1 MSAHGRPEAA
11 EPTVVDTGRSWIDAI
26 VLALRGIWWRRGIS
40 VLLLAVATFVI
51 AAAGG
56 GPIYLRA
63 AQESLLQDEL
73 RSWPTVASGITVEQ
87 VEQVGPDVL
96 GDLSATVARATDGL
110 PAHRPQIG
118 GLELDALVLDERDS
132 LVATGKVVHREGACG
147 AVRLRQGRCP
157 VEAGEAIISAA
168 SALVVE
174 RGVGQDLRVGPV
186 PPVLGGGNTPPI
198 DPLTLRVVGVYDALD
213 PDGPYWHS
221 RGYVAGQPDQPS
233 EGTRVDAII
242 TPAATFGQLSARAF
256 ARVMVDLAL
265 DPAQVRLA
273 GLPALRAGADRLQ
286 QGIDERAPDAHVT
299 TFLGNVL
306 SAAAINRRALTLP
319 VVFVIAQLVGLGWF
333 VLYMA
338 TANASS
344 ARAGE
349 VALAK
354 LRGFPP
360 GAVLAF
366 GLLEVLLLLV
376 AAVPLGLLAGRAGI
390 GLVAATQLLPGTPVQ
405 VPPGALLGA
414 GVAFAG
420 ALAATFLSGARVLR
434 RSVPELARRATA
446 GQPGRRQLLGEAVA
460 FVAAGAG
467 LTLLLLGGALGH
479 EQQGDFRA
487 TALLVP
493 GLVTLMAALAGARLL
508 ATACRA
514 AYRPTRASPRLGA
527 FLAVRQVARRPVGLR
542 LVVVLAT
549 AVGLATFAV
558 AGWSVFSSNRHDRA
572 LAELGAARVLTVRTP
587 DRASLVRQVN
597 ATDPGGRLAMAVAT
611 SLTPSADVELV
622 GVDTGRL
629 AAVGFWRPDLAERPL
644 AELLAELGAPTGPA
658 LPAIVGADAL
668 AKARSAHRPL
678 RGRGLDGR
686 PIDLRPVAVVA
697 AVPGAGPYGAWVDLG
712 QLERRASG
720 PRHYLRTEV
729 WLAEG
734 ATEHLVDGL
743 RAAGLAVEGERR
755 ASQREEALGRQAPSL
770 GMLLFLVGAGVAAL
784 LAAGGTLLDLYLLG
798 RRRAFELAAMRAIG
812 VRRLTLVAG
821 VLIEQAVVLG
831 AGVVFG
837 VAGGLLAVRLVL
849 PAVPLYSDH
858 PVFPPVLL
866 APDPRPLGLLLAALV
881 VAVGAGI
888 GLATALLV
896 RSAVPDRLR
905 EAQA

>member
-1 MSAHGRPEAA
+1 M
-11 EPTVVDTGRSWIDAI
+11 GRSWIDAI
-26 VLALRGIWWRRGIS
+26 MLALRGIWWRRGIS
-40 VLLLAVATFVI
+40 LLLLAVATFVI
-51 AAAGG
+51 AAAAG

-73 RSWPTVASGITVEQ
+73 RSWPTVATGLSVEQ
-87 VEQVGPDVL
+87 VEEARPGML
-96 GDLSATVARATDGL
+96 GDLSATVARAADGL

-118 GLELDALVLDERDS
+118 GLVLDALVLDDRDS
-132 LVATGKVVHREGACG
+132 LVATGWIAHREGVCG
-147 AVRLRQGRCP
+147 AVRLRRGRCP
-157 VEAGEAIISAA
+157 VAAGEAMISAA
-168 SALVVE
+168 TALVVE
-174 RGVGQDLRVGPV
+174 GGVGRDLRVGPV
-186 PPVLGGGNTPPI
+186 PPVLRGGSTPPI
-198 DPLTLRVVGVYDALD
+198 PKLTLRVVGVYDALD
-213 PDGPYWHS
+213 PDAPYWHG
-221 RGYVAGQPDQPS
+221 RGYVASGPLPPS
-233 EGTRVDAII
+233 EGTRVDAVL
-242 TPAATFGQLSARAF
+242 TPAATFEQLSDRAF
-256 ARVMVDLAL
+256 ARVVVDLAL

-273 GLPALRAGADRLQ
+273 GLPALRAGADRLRQ
-286 QGIDERAPDAHVT
+286 RIDERAPDTYVT

-319 VVFVIAQLVGLGWF
+319 VLFVIAQLVGLGWF
-333 VLYMA
+333 VLYMT

-354 LRGFPP
+354 LRGFRP

-366 GLLEVLLLLV
+366 GLLEVLLLV
-376 AAVPLGLLAGRAGI
+376 VVAVPLGLLAGRAGI
-390 GLVAATQLLPGTPVQ
+390 GLVSATQLRPGTPVE

-420 ALAATFLSGARVLR
+420 ALAAAFLSGARALR
-434 RSVPELARRATA
+434 RSVPDLARRATA
-446 GQPGRRQLLGEAVA
+446 GRPGRRQVLGEAVA
-460 FVAAGAG
+460 FVAAGVG
-467 LTLLLLGGALGH
+467 LALLLLGGALGGR
-479 EQQGDFRA
+479 QQGDLRA
-487 TALLVP
+487 GALLVP

-527 FLAVRQVARRPVGLR
+527 FMAVRQVARRPVGLR

-558 AGWSVFSSNRHDRA
+558 AGWSVFGRNRHDRA
-572 LAELGAARVLTVRTP
+572 LAEVGAARVLTVRSP
-587 DRASLVRQVN
+587 DRVSPLGQVS
-597 ATDPGGRLAMAVAT
+597 AVDPGGRLAMAVAT

-629 AAVGFWRPDLAERPL
+629 AAVGFWRPDLAERPP
-644 AELLAELGAPTGPA
+644 AELLAELRAPTGPA
-658 LPAIVGADAL
+658 LPAIVGAEAL
-668 AKARSAHRPL
+668 AKTSAAGRPL
-678 RGRGLDGR
+678 RGYGLDGR
-686 PIDLRPVAVVA
+686 PIDLRPVAVVS

-712 QLERRASG
+712 QLERRATG

-734 ATEHLVDGL
+734 APEDLVDRL

-755 ASQREEALGRQAPSL
+755 ASQREELLGRQAPSL

-784 LAAGGTLLDLYLLG
+784 LAAGGTMLDLYLLG

-812 VRRLTLVAG
+812 VRRLTLAAG
-821 VLIEQAVVLG
+821 VLIEQALVLG

-849 PAVPLYSDH
+849 PAVPLYSDR

-881 VAVGAGI
+881 AAVGAGI
-888 GLATALLV
+888 CLATALLV

>member
-1 MSAHGRPEAA
+1 M
-11 EPTVVDTGRSWIDAI
+11 GRSWIDAI
-26 VLALRGIWWRRGIS
+26 MLALRGIWWRRGIS
-40 VLLLAVATFVI
+40 LLLLAVATFVI
-51 AAAGG
+51 AAAAG

-73 RSWPTVASGITVEQ
+73 RSWPTVATGLSVEQ
-87 VEQVGPDVL
+87 VEEARPGML
-96 GDLSATVARATDGL
+96 GDLAATVARAADGL

-118 GLELDALVLDERDS
+118 GLELDALVLDDRDS
-132 LVATGKVVHREGACG
+132 LVATGRIAHREGVCG
-147 AVRLRQGRCP
+147 AVRLRRGRCP
-157 VEAGEAIISAA
+157 VAAGEAMISAA
-168 SALVVE
+168 TALVVE
-174 RGVGQDLRVGPV
+174 GGVGRDLRVGPV
-186 PPVLGGGNTPPI
+186 PPVLRGGSTPPI
-198 DPLTLRVVGVYDALD
+198 PKLTLRVVGVYDALD
-213 PDGPYWHS
+213 PDAPHWHS
-221 RGYVAGQPDQPS
+221 RGYVASGPLPPS
-233 EGTRVDAII
+233 EGTRVDAVL
-242 TPAATFGQLSARAF
+242 TPAATFEQLSDRAF
-256 ARVMVDLAL
+256 ARVVVDLAL

-273 GLPALRAGADRLQ
+273 GLPALRAGADRLRQ
-286 QGIDERAPDAHVT
+286 RIDERAPDAYVT

-319 VVFVIAQLVGLGWF
+319 VLFVIAQLVGLGWF

-390 GLVAATQLLPGTPVQ
+390 GLVAAAQLLPGTPVV
-405 VPPGALLGA
+405 VPPAALAGA
-414 GVAFAG
+414 GVAFGG
-420 ALAATFLSGARVLR
+420 ALAAAFLSGTRVLR

-446 GQPGRRQLLGEAVA
+446 GRPGRRQVLGEAVA

-467 LTLLLLGGALGH
+467 LTLLVVGGALGH
-479 EQQGDFRA
+479 AQQGDFRA

-508 ATACRA
+508 ATGCRV

-558 AGWSVFSSNRHDRA
+558 AGWSVFGRNRHDRA
-572 LAELGAARVLTVRTP
+572 MAGVGAARVLTVRAP
-587 DRASLVRQVN
+587 DQASPAAQVE
-597 ATDPGGRLAMAVAT
+597 AADPGGRAAMAAAT

-622 GVDTGRL
+622 GVDTRRL

-644 AELLAELGAPTGPA
+644 AELLVELRAPAGPG
-658 LPAIVGADAL
+658 LPAIVGAEAL
-668 AKARSAHRPL
+668 AKARSAGRPL
-678 RGRGLDGR
+678 RGPGLDGR
-686 PIDLRPVAVVA
+686 PIDLRPVAVVG

-712 QLERRASG
+712 QLERRVIG
-720 PRHYLRTEV
+720 PRLYLRTEV

-734 ATEHLVDGL
+734 VPEGLVDRL
-743 RAAGLAVEGERR
+743 AAAGLAVEGERR
-755 ASQREEALGRQAPSL
+755 ASQREEEFGRQAPSL
-770 GMLLFLVGAGVAAL
+770 GMLLFLVGAGVAAV

-812 VRRLTLVAG
+812 VRRLTLAAG
-821 VLIEQAVVLG
+821 VLIEQAMVLG

-849 PAVPLYSDH
+849 PAVPLYSDR

-866 APDPRPLGLLLAALV
+866 APDPRPLGLLLVALV
-881 VAVGAGI
+881 AAVGTGI
-888 GLATALLV
+888 GLATALLL

>member
-1 MSAHGRPEAA
+1 MVGRGE
-11 EPTVVDTGRSWIDAI
+11 VGIDAI

-40 VLLLAVATFVI
+40 LLLLAVATFVI
-51 AAAGG
+51 AAAAG

-73 RSWPTVASGITVEQ
+73 RSWPTVATGLQVQRVEAARP
-87 VEQVGPDVL
+87 GML
-96 GDLSATVARATDGL
+96 GNLSATVAGAADGL

-132 LVATGKVVHREGACG
+132 LVATGQVVHREGVCG
-147 AVRLRQGRCP
+147 QVRLRGGRCP
-157 VEAGEAIISAA
+157 FAAGEAIISAA

-174 RGVGQDLRVGPV
+174 GRVGQDLRVGPV
-186 PPVLGGGNTPPI
+186 PPQLRGGGTPPI
-198 DPLTLRVVGVYDALD
+198 APLTLRVVGVYEARD
-213 PDGPYWHS
+213 PGGPYWHS
-221 RGYVAGQPDQPS
+221 RGYVASEPDQPS
-233 EGTRVDAII
+233 EGTRVDAVF
-242 TPAATFGQLSARAF
+242 TPAATFEQLPAGAF
-256 ARVMVDLAL
+256 ARVVVDLAL

-273 GLPALRAGADRLQ
+273 GLPALRAGADRVRQ
-286 QGIDERAPDAHVT
+286 RIAERAPDAYDT

-319 VVFVIAQLVGLGWF
+319 VLVVIAQLVGLGWF

-338 TANASS
+338 TANASA

-360 GAVLAF
+360 AAVLAF

-376 AAVPLGLLAGRAGI
+376 LAVPLGLLAGRAGI
-390 GLVAATQLLPGTPVQ
+390 GLVSAAQLLPGTPVA
-405 VPPGALLGA
+405 VPPGALAGA
-414 GVAFAG
+414 GAAFAG
-420 ALAATFLSGARVLR
+420 ALAAAFLSGAGVLR
-434 RSVPELARRATA
+434 RGVPELARRATA
-446 GQPGRRQLLGEAVA
+446 GRPGRRQVLGEAAA

-467 LTLLLLGGALGH
+467 LTTLLLGDALGPG
-479 EQQGDFRA
+479 QQGDFRA

-493 GLVTLMAALAGARLL
+493 GLVTLMAALVGARLL
-508 ATACRA
+508 ATGCRA

-558 AGWSVFSSNRHDRA
+558 AGWSVFGHNRHDRA
-572 LAELGAARVLTVRTP
+572 LAELGADRVLTVRTP
-587 DRASLVRQVN
+587 DRASPRVQVH
-597 ATDPGGRLAMAVAT
+597 AADPGGRLAMAVAT
-611 SLTPSADVELV
+611 STTPTADVELV

-644 AELLAELGAPTGPA
+644 AELLAELRAPAATT
-658 LPAIVGADAL
+658 LPAIVGAEAL
-668 AKARSAHRPL
+668 AKARSTGRPL
-678 RGRGLDGR
+678 RGPGLDGD
-686 PIDLRPVAVVA
+686 PIDLRPVAVVD

-720 PRHYLRTEV
+720 PRLYLRTEV

-734 ATEHLVDGL
+734 APDGLVDRL
-743 RAAGLAVEGERR
+743 RAAGLTVEGERR
-755 ASQREEALGRQAPSL
+755 ASEREEVFGRQPPSL

-784 LAAGGTLLDLYLLG
+784 LAVGGTLLDLYLLG
-798 RRRAFELAAMRAIG
+798 RRRAFELAAMRATG
-812 VRRLTLVAG
+812 VRRRTLAAG
-821 VLIEQAVVLG
+821 VLIEQAMVLG
-831 AGVVFG
+831 AGLAFG
-837 VAGGLLAVRLVL
+837 VAAGLLAARLVL
-849 PAVPLYSDH
+849 PAVPLYSDR

-866 APDPRPLGLLLAALV
+866 APDPRPLGLLLAVLV
-881 VAVGAGI
+881 AAVGAGV

>member
-1 MSAHGRPEAA
+1 M
-11 EPTVVDTGRSWIDAI
+11 GRSWIDAI

-40 VLLLAVATFVI
+40 LLLLAVATVVV
-51 AAAGG
+51 AAAAG

-73 RSWPTVASGITVEQ
+73 RSWPTVATGLTVER
-87 VEQVGPDVL
+87 VEEVRPDML
-96 GDLSATVARATDGL
+96 GDLSAAVARAADGL

-118 GLELDALVLDERDS
+118 GLELDALVLDDRDS
-132 LVATGKVVHREGACG
+132 LVATGRIVHREGACG
-147 AVRLRQGRCP
+147 AVRLRRGRCP
-157 VEAGEAIISAA
+157 VAAGEAMISAA
-168 SALVVE
+168 TAAVVGGQAG
-174 RGVGQDLRVGPV
+174 RGLRVGPI
-186 PPVLGGGNTPPI
+186 PPVLRGGGTPPV
-198 DPLTLRVVGVYDALD
+198 PPMTLRVVGVYDALD

-221 RGYVAGQPDQPS
+221 RDYVASQPDQPS
-233 EGTRVDAII
+233 EGTRVDAVF
-242 TPAATFGQLSARAF
+242 TPAATFGELSSRAF
-256 ARVMVDLAL
+256 ARVVIDLAL

-273 GLPALRAGADRLQ
+273 GLPGLRAGADRLRQ
-286 QGIDERAPDAHVT
+286 RMDQRAPDAQVT

-306 SAAAINRRALTLP
+306 GAAAINRRALTLP

-390 GLVAATQLLPGTPVQ
+390 GLVSATQLLPGTPVE
-405 VPPGALLGA
+405 VPPGALVGA

-420 ALAATFLSGARVLR
+420 ALAAAFLSGGRVLR
-434 RSVPELARRATA
+434 GSVPELARRATA
-446 GQPGRRQLLGEAVA
+446 GRPGRRQLLGEAVA

-467 LTLLLLGGALGH
+467 LTLLVLGGALGH

-493 GLVTLMAALAGARLL
+493 GLVILMAALAGARLL

-514 AYRPTRASPRLGA
+514 AYRPTRASPHLGA
-527 FLAVRQVARRPVGLR
+527 FLAVRQVARRPAGLR

-549 AVGLATFAV
+549 AVGLASFAV
-558 AGWSVFSSNRHDRA
+558 AGWSVFGNNRHDRA
-572 LAELGAARVLTVRTP
+572 MAELGAARVLTVR
-587 DRASLVRQVN
+587 ASNQAGLRRQVG
-597 ATDPGGRLAMAVAT
+597 AADPAGRLAMAVAAGVG
-611 SLTPSADVELV
+611 PNAEVELV

-644 AELLAELGAPTGPA
+644 AELLAELKAPAGAA

-668 AKARSAHRPL
+668 AKARAAGRPL
-678 RGRGLDGR
+678 RGPGLDGQ

-697 AVPGAGPYGAWVDLG
+697 AVPGTGPYGAWVDLDR
-712 QLERRASG
+712 LERRATG
-720 PRHYLRTEV
+720 PRLYPRSEV

-734 ATEHLVDGL
+734 APEHLVDRL

-755 ASQREEALGRQAPSL
+755 ASQREEVLARQAPSL

-812 VRRLTLVAG
+812 VRRLTLAAG
-821 VLIEQAVVLG
+821 VLIEQAMVLG

-837 VAGGLLAVRLVL
+837 VAGGLLAVRLVV
-849 PAVPLYSDH
+849 PAVPLYSDR

-881 VAVGAGI
+881 AAVGAGI

>member
-1 MSAHGRPEAA
+1 M
-11 EPTVVDTGRSWIDAI
+11 GRSWIDAI

-40 VLLLAVATFVI
+40 LLLLAVATFVI
-51 AAAGG
+51 AAAAG

-73 RSWPTVASGITVEQ
+73 RSWPTVATGISAERVEE
-87 VEQVGPDVL
+87 VRPDMV
-96 GDLSATVARATDGL
+96 GDLAATVARAADGL
-110 PAHRPQIG
+110 PAHRPRIG
-118 GLELDALVLDERDS
+118 GLQLDALVLDERDS
-132 LVATGKVVHREGACG
+132 LVATGRIVHREGVCG

-157 VEAGEAIISAA
+157 VAAGEAMISAA
-168 SALVVE
+168 TALVVGS
-174 RGVGQDLRVGPV
+174 RVGRDLRVGPI
-186 PPVLGGGNTPPI
+186 PPSLGGGNTPPI
-198 DPLTLRVVGVYDALD
+198 APLTLRVVGVYDALD

-221 RGYVAGQPDQPS
+221 RGYVASRLDQPS
-233 EGTRVDAII
+233 EGTRVDAVV
-242 TPAATFGQLSARAF
+242 TPAATFEQLPARTY
-256 ARVMVDLAL
+256 ARVVVDLAF

-273 GLPALRAGADRLQ
+273 GLPALRAGADRLRQ
-286 QGIDERAPDAHVT
+286 RMDERAPDAHVT

-319 VVFVIAQLVGLGWF
+319 VVFVIAQLLGLGWF

-390 GLVAATQLLPGTPVQ
+390 GLVSATQLLPGTPVE
-405 VPPGALLGA
+405 VPPGALAGA

-420 ALAATFLSGARVLR
+420 ALAAAFLAGARVLR

-446 GQPGRRQLLGEAVA
+446 GRPGRWQVLGEAVA

-479 EQQGDFRA
+479 EQRGDFRA

-508 ATACRA
+508 ATVCRA

-558 AGWSVFSSNRHDRA
+558 AGWSVFASNRHDRA
-572 LAELGAARVLTVRTP
+572 LAEVGAARVLTVRAP
-587 DRASLVRQVN
+587 DQASPVAQVN
-597 ATDPGGRLAMAVAT
+597 AADPGGRLAMAVAT

-629 AAVGFWRPDLAERPL
+629 ATVGFWRPDLAERPL
-644 AELLAELGAPTGPA
+644 AELLAELRAPIGPA
-658 LPAIVGADAL
+658 LPAIVGAEAL
-668 AKARSAHRPL
+668 TKASAAGRPL

-720 PRHYLRTEV
+720 PRHYLRTQV

-734 ATEHLVDGL
+734 APESLVDRL
-743 RAAGLAVEGERR
+743 RGAGLAVEGERQ
-755 ASQREEALGRQAPSL
+755 ASQGEELLGRQAPSL
-770 GMLLFLVGAGVAAL
+770 GMLLFVVGAGVAAL

-812 VRRLTLVAG
+812 VRRLTLAAG
-821 VLIEQAVVLG
+821 VLIEQAMVLG

-849 PAVPLYSDH
+849 PAVPLYSDR

-881 VAVGAGI
+881 AAVGAGI
-888 GLATALLV
+888 GLATALLM